1 MLAPRSS
8 YVVEYSRREIS
19 ERSQPSIA
27 FWESSQRSMHPNQLA
42 RSVVAA
48 WKRTLASSEHRIYSE
63 MTRVRGR
70 AMEPAYAAMLAFAAQ
85 LWPPTTQVLTEELRV
100 MTLDRAGLRRA
111 GADVAVKTKN

>member
-42 RSVVAA
+42 R
-48 WKRTLASSEHRIYSE
+48 
-63 MTRVRGR
+63 
-70 AMEPAYAAMLAFAAQ
+70 
-85 LWPPTTQVLTEELRV
+85 
-100 MTLDRAGLRRA
+100 LRRGCMEA
-111 GADVAVKTKN
+111 HTCI